1 VEGMIRVRT
10 AAVCAGLLAATILA
24 TSAHAVRHHAV
35 VTARAG
41 ILIDNQT
48 GEVLW
53 QRNPDLPLPPASTT
67 KIVTAMVALQ
77 SGRLEDSLTVTPQA
91 AAAPPSKIGLR
102 PGWKMRLRDLVYALL
117 LNSANDAAI
126 VIAEGL
132 SGSVPE
138 FAARMNAEA
147 RLLGATNTHFV
158 NPNGL
163 PAANHY
169 STARD
174 LTTMFA
180 RALGN
185 PLFETVV
192 STKTTSVRP
201 ATGPARP
208 IALRTHNRLLGNYRI
223 QVLGKTGWTR
233 AAKRCFVGAA
243 RADGR
248 EIGVAVLGST
258 DLWGDLKRL
267 LDYGFGAGGA
277 PEPVLPA
284 VQAAAADSAAGDDDE
299 PKVSAQHAQ
308 RYFVSVGTF
317 RSMRSATRLR
327 SSLAQEGYRAS
338 IQTTRRGGHAP
349 YRVLVGSYPSRQ
361 AAEHAAAKL
370 KRKTHH
376 TPTVVV
382 VRS

>member
-1 VEGMIRVRT
+1 MIRVRISG
-10 AAVCAGLLAATILA
+10 VWAGLLAAAILA
-24 TSAHAVRHHAV
+24 TSAHAARSHTG
-35 VTARAG
+35 VTARAA

-53 QRNPDLPLPPASTT
+53 ERNPDLPLPPASTT

-77 SGRLEDSLTVTPQA
+77 SGRLEDSLIVTPQA

-102 PGWKMRLRDLVYALL
+102 PGWRMRLRDLVYALL
-117 LNSANDAAI
+117 LNSANDAAV

-132 SGSVPE
+132 GSSVPE
-138 FAARMNAEA
+138 FAARMNEEA

-180 RALGN
+180 RALEN
-185 PLFETVV
+185 PLFERVV
-192 STKTTSVRP
+192 STKTTSVWP
-201 ATGPARP
+201 AAGSVRR
-208 IALRTHNRLLGNYRI
+208 IALRSHNRLLGNYRI

-233 AAKRCFVGAA
+233 AAKKCFAGAA

-267 LDYGFGAGGA
+267 LDYGFGASGA
-277 PEPVLPA
+277 PEPAPPA
-284 VQAAAADSAAGDDDE
+284 VQVATAAASAAGDDDE
-299 PKVSAQHAQ
+299 PKVSAQPAQ
-308 RYFVSVGTF
+308 RYFVSLSAF
-317 RSMRSATRLR
+317 RTRRSAAQLR
-327 SSLAQEGYRAS
+327 SSLARAGYRAS
-338 IQTTRRGGHAP
+338 IQTTRHGGHAL
-349 YRVLVGSYPSRQ
+349 YRVLVGSYSSRR
-361 AAEHAAAKL
+361 AAEQAAAKL
-370 KRKTHH
+370 RRKNEPP
-376 TPTVVV
+376 PTVFLA
-382 VRS
+382 RS